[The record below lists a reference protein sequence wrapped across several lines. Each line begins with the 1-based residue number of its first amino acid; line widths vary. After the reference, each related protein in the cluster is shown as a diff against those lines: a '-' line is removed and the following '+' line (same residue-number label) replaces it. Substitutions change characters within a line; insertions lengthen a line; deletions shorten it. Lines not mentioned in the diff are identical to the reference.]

1 MKKLYIT
8 LSFVIASGML
18 SAQDEK
24 TKNADKLF
32 DRFEYVDAADAYL
45 KLVEKGNEDT
55 YIKKQLAE
63 SYYNVFNTKEAV
75 TWYGK
80 LVEKEQD
87 AEVYYKYAQML
98 KAEGNYEEASK
109 QMQKFASKAP
119 ADKRA
124 IAFQN
129 NPNYLTRLKA
139 QRPLFEIKSSD
150 ISSGNSDFGSI
161 LTNDNTIYFT
171 SARNEARKT
180 SDSWTEEPY
189 LDMYQ
194 ATYNDNGTVSEATL
208 VDGINTK
215 WHDGP
220 ATVSSDGN
228 TMYYVSESFNEKKFE
243 KDKAKK
249 AKFGRMYIYKATR
262 EEGQWKNSKPISLNS
277 INYSLRNP
285 SLSEDGKT
293 LYFSSDMPG
302 GIGGEDI
309 WKVAVKGEDEYGT
322 PENLGPKV
330 NTEGNESFPYI
341 TDNNILYFTSDAK
354 LGFGG
359 YDIFEID
366 LNKGTEAT
374 NLGEPIN
381 TEKDDFAFSY
391 NVSKKVAM
399 FSSNREGIDNLYLA
413 GPLCGVN
420 AIVFVKS
427 ATSRKVVEGAV
438 ISALDDQ
445 NNIVSSSVST
455 SSGQKTF
462 EIECDKSY
470 TFKVSKEGFE
480 DGVFIMEP
488 SNGGSVLVEAY
499 LEPIKPIITEVEVIL
514 QPIYFEFDKSN
525 ITAQGAEELDKL
537 VVVLNENPEM
547 VIFAK
552 SHTDSRGDDKYNLN
566 LSERR
571 AKSTVQYIIS
581 KGISKDRITG
591 QGFGESELKVQCD
604 NCTDEQHAQNR
615 RSEFIIVKK

>member
-8 LSFVIASGML
+8 LSFVIASGLL
-18 SAQDEK
+18 SAQNAK

-32 DRFEYVDAADAYL
+32 DRFEYIDAADEYL
-45 KLVEKGNEDT
+45 KLAEKDNNDV
-55 YIKKQLAE
+55 YLQKQLAE

-75 TWYGK
+75 KWYGK
-80 LVEKEQD
+80 VVEKEQE

-98 KAEGNYEEASK
+98 KAEGNYEEANN
-109 QMQKFASKAP
+109 QMKKFAEKAP
-119 ADKRA
+119 SDKRA
-124 IAFQN
+124 SSFQN
-129 NPNYLTRLKA
+129 NPNYLSKLKA

-161 LTNDNTIYFT
+161 LSNDNTIYFT
-171 SARNEARKT
+171 SARNQARRT
-180 SDSWTEEPY
+180 NGWNEEPY
-189 LDMYQ
+189 LDLYQ
-194 ATYNDNGTVSEATL
+194 ATYNENGTVSEATL
-208 VDGINTK
+208 VEGINTK

-220 ATVSSDGN
+220 ATVTADGN

-262 EEGQWKNSKPISLNS
+262 EDGKWANSKPISLNN

-285 SLSEDGKT
+285 SISEDGKT

-309 WKVAVKGEDEYGT
+309 WKVSVNGDEYGT
-322 PENLGPKV
+322 PENLGTKV

-341 TDNNILYFTSDAK
+341 TSENILYFTSDARQ
-354 LGFGG
+354 GFGG
-359 YDIFEID
+359 YDVFEID
-366 LNKGTEAT
+366 LNKNSEAV
-374 NLGEPIN
+374 NVGEPVN

-399 FSSNREGIDNLYLA
+399 FSSNREGVDNLYLA
-413 GPLCGVN
+413 SPLCGVN
-420 AIVFVKS
+420 AMVIVKNR
-427 ATSRKVVEGAV
+427 TTRKVIEGAV
-438 ISALDDQ
+438 ISVLDETNTVVDA
-445 NNIVSSSVST
+445 SVSDDT
-455 SSGQKTF
+455 GQKNF
-462 EIECDKSY
+462 DLECEKKY
-470 TFKVSKEGFE
+470 TFNVSKEGFE
-480 DGVFIMEP
+480 NGNFMMDP
-488 SNGGSVLVEAY
+488 SGNGSSLVEAY
-499 LEPIKPIITEVEVIL
+499 LDPIKPIITDVEVIL

-537 VVVLNENPEM
+537 VVVMNENPEM

-552 SHTDSRGDDKYNLN
+552 SHTDSRGDDKYNLA

-581 KGISKDRITG
+581 KGISKERITG

-604 NCTDEQHAQNR
+604 KCTDEEHAQNR